1 MWCRQ
6 SACGRERSAGVV
18 ASRSTLPFTWR
29 PQAQACLAGAD
40 PVGWAATLG
49 LGMPLAPRR
58 NILWSTLMAL
68 LAMLQLQACGRQ
80 ETEWRRVRAED
91 SPAAYEDYLRRN
103 PGGTHGAEAQERLR
117 ALREEREWERAVRL
131 DAPEAF
137 QQYLGAYPEG
147 RFAAEARERL
157 ADFLLAQ
164 APSGVP
170 EDHPAAAHAA
180 PPRKAEVVAA
190 APPSP
195 RQERTVEP
203 APEKPAAVV
212 TAAPQSARRPAGGS
226 AQPARITAAAT
237 RTRSTVP
244 AAARRAG
251 AEARRPA
258 TAGSAHRL
266 QLGAFA
272 AGEGAARGAW
282 QKLQRAHRDLIGGL
296 TPHIDTVTRNGRTLW
311 RLRAGP
317 VDARRATELCAALR
331 ARGAAC
337 VVATP

>member
-1 MWCRQ
+1 VNI
-6 SACGRERSAGVV
+6 GH
-18 ASRSTLPFTWR
+18 
-29 PQAQACLAGAD
+29 
-40 PVGWAATLG
+40 
-49 LGMPLAPRR
+49 GMPLSPRR
-58 NILWSTLMAL
+58 TILCSTLLAV

-103 PGGTHGAEAQERLR
+103 PGGAHSEEAQERLR
-117 ALREEREWERAVRL
+117 ALREEREWERALRL

-170 EDHPAAAHAA
+170 EDHRAEVRAA
-180 PPRKAEVVAA
+180 PPRRVEAVT
-190 APPSP
+190 APPP
-195 RQERTVEP
+195 
-203 APEKPAAVV
+203 
-212 TAAPQSARRPAGGS
+212 RPAHRPPVDTGPS
-226 AQPARITAAAT
+226 TRTAAAGA
-237 RTRSTVP
+237 RALAAGP
-244 AAARRAG
+244 AASRKPEAG
-251 AEARRPA
+251 ARPPA
-258 TAGSAHRL
+258 TTGHRL

-272 AGEGAARGAW
+272 AGESAARDAW
-282 QKLQRAHRDLIGGL
+282 GHLHRTHRDLIGGL
-296 TPHIDTVTRNGRTLW
+296 TPTIDTVTRNGRTLW

-317 VDARRATELCAALR
+317 VDARRAAELCAALR

-337 VVATP
+337 VVTAP